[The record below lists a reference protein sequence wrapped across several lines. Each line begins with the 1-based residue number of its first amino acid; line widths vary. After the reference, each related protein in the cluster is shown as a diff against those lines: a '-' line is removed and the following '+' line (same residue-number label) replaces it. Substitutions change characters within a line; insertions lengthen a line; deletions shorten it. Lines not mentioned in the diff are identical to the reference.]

1 MDIMEYISS
10 LFNYIKAKFINP
22 IDNNQIEIPTENKND
37 NQINNQIDINQNYYI
52 FINTANI
59 YQASDLMFDK
69 LKTNEYNNKSVSIYL
84 LKSHNFELLCDK
96 IIINDDNLEY
106 IKHKLSKKR
115 RHLHTFIDAIYSFI
129 EYNNIKNYH
138 IYY

>member
-1 MDIMEYISS
+1 
-10 LFNYIKAKFINP
+10 
-22 IDNNQIEIPTENKND
+22 
-37 NQINNQIDINQNYYI
+37 
-52 FINTANI
+52 
-59 YQASDLMFDK
+59 MFDK
-69 LKTNEYNNKSVSIYL
+69 FKTNEYNNKSVSIYL
-84 LKSHNFELLCDK
+84 LKSHNIELLCDK